1 MMTRPIRTVEE
12 QARSITSKLFA
23 DYAREYVD
31 RVPETVARAAH
42 RMEETLQA
50 VRTQAI
56 KDFREGRVR
65 K

>member
-1 MMTRPIRTVEE
+1 MTRPVRTVEE

-23 DYAREYVD
+23 DYAKEYVD
-31 RVPETVARAAH
+31 RVPETVARAAL
-42 RMEETLQA
+42 RMEEILLA

-56 KDFREGRVR
+56 RDFREGKVR